1 MSFQLDGMS
10 KDEMHQKMRDE
21 KVTSPITGN
30 ELSDP
35 VEFNLMFS
43 TQIGPTGLVKG

>member
-1 MSFQLDGMS
+1 MS
-10 KDEMHQKMRDE
+10 KDEMHQKMLEE
-21 KVTSPITGN
+21 KITSPVTGN
-30 ELSDP
+30 VLTEP